1 MGAQEYLAR
10 QTGALMTHEQWR
22 RVVGSKIAARTRVG
36 RLSRGTLTI
45 KVASSAWSNELSFLR
60 EDLTGRLV
68 QQGHEVARLRFVV
81 DQGLG
86 KPSPRRPLE
95 RDRAT
100 RDQPLPPE
108 LSARLAEVEDPNL
121 RAAIAEAA
129 RVSLA
134 RQSASGLATSGSAMS
149 GSAMSSSAGLRSK
162 GPGWGVGDPDFG
174 TPQSDRLARRGGFL
188 RHRRID
194 KGSG

>member
-1 MGAQEYLAR
+1 
-10 QTGALMTHEQWR
+10 MTHEQWR

-149 GSAMSSSAGLRSK
+149 GSAMSGSAMSGSAMSSSAGLRSK